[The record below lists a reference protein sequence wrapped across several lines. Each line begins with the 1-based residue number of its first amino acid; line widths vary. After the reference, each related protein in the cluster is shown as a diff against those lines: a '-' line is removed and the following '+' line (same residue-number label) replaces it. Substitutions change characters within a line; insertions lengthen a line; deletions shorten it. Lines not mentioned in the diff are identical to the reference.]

1 MVFNNLKANSL
12 EHFGTE
18 WYRQF
23 AGQTADFGRRASKGE
38 QCRSAD
44 ESQKGLERPPKRPQ
58 QTQNHGPAELVSG
71 PLVCRHLRTHFNVLV
86 RFCMQIVCK

>member
-23 AGQTADFGRRASKGE
+23 AGQTADFGAKGV
-38 QCRSAD
+38 
-44 ESQKGLERPPKRPQ
+44 ER
-58 QTQNHGPAELVSG
+58 
-71 PLVCRHLRTHFNVLV
+71 
-86 RFCMQIVCK
+86 